1 MQKGRFAPSALDGHR
16 ARDYKS
22 RNEENAAF
30 GAGGKDMKDPK
41 VLTIQD
47 LACYGKCS
55 LTVALPIISACGLET
70 AVIPTAVLSTHT
82 AFKAGWT
89 FRDLTDDIA
98 PISDHWVKEAL
109 KFDCIY
115 TGYLGSPRQVD
126 LILSIIDRHL
136 ANDGAVIVDPA
147 MADGGKL
154 YAGFAE
160 DFPSHMA
167 RLCAAADIILP
178 NITEACLMTG
188 TEFRTEYGVDYIESL
203 LRKLAKLGC
212 RNVVLTGVSFEEDKL
227 GVAVYDCAKQETAYY
242 FNPKLPRMSHGTG
255 DVYASSFTGAYMR
268 GASIFDSAAIAAD
281 YTVETIRLTMDDD
294 SHWYGVKFEKALPAL
309 AHRIAQLT
317 E

>member
-1 MQKGRFAPSALDGHR
+1 
-16 ARDYKS
+16 
-22 RNEENAAF
+22 
-30 GAGGKDMKDPK
+30 MKDPK

-47 LACYGKCS
+47 LSCYGQCS
-55 LTVALPIISACGLET
+55 LTVALPIISACGIET

-98 PISDHWVKEAL
+98 PISAHWQKEGL

-126 LILSIIDRHL
+126 LILDAIGKHL
-136 ANDGAVIVDPA
+136 AGDGCVVVDPA

-154 YAGFAE
+154 YAGFAP

-167 RLCAAADIILP
+167 RLCSAADIILP

-188 TEFRTEYGVDYIESL
+188 KEFKTEYDQGYIEDL
-203 LRKLAKLGC
+203 LAALSKLGC
-212 RNVVLTGVSFEEDKL
+212 RHVVLTGVSFDPEKL
-227 GVAVYDCAKQETAYY
+227 GVAVHDCKSGETLYY
-242 FNPKLPRMSHGTG
+242 FNAKLPRMSHGTG
-255 DVYASSFTGAYMR
+255 DVYASSFVGALMR
-268 GASIFDSAAIAAD
+268 GMTIFDSAALAAD

-294 SHWYGVKFEKALPAL
+294 SHWYGVKFEKALPML
-309 AHRIAQLT
+309 IGRIDSATGDEQ
-317 E
+317 

>member
-1 MQKGRFAPSALDGHR
+1 
-16 ARDYKS
+16 
-22 RNEENAAF
+22 
-30 GAGGKDMKDPK
+30 MKDPK

-47 LACYGKCS
+47 LSCYGQCS

-98 PISDHWVKEAL
+98 PVSDHWVKEGL

-126 LILSIIDRHL
+126 LILSVIDRHL
-136 ANDGAVIVDPA
+136 TQNGTVVVDPA

-154 YAGFAE
+154 YAGFAP

-167 RLCAAADIILP
+167 RLCAAADVILP

-188 TEFRTEYGVDYIESL
+188 AEFRTEYDAAYIEDL
-203 LRKLAKLGC
+203 LARLDKLGC
-212 RNVVLTGVSFEEDKL
+212 RHVVLTGVSFSSDKL
-227 GVAVYDCAKQETAYY
+227 GVAVHDCSDGKTEYY
-242 FNPKLPRMSHGTG
+242 FNDKLPRMSHGTG
-255 DVYASSFTGAYMR
+255 DVYASSFVGAFVR
-268 GASIFDSAAIAAD
+268 GMNILDSAALAAD

-294 SHWYGVKFEKALPAL
+294 SHWYGVKFEKAIPMLPERIDAAL
-309 AHRIAQLT
+309 KK
-317 E
+317 

>member
-1 MQKGRFAPSALDGHR
+1 
-16 ARDYKS
+16 
-22 RNEENAAF
+22 
-30 GAGGKDMKDPK
+30 MKDPK
-41 VLTIQD
+41 ILTIQD
-47 LACYGKCS
+47 LSCYGQCS

-98 PISDHWVKEAL
+98 PISAHWQKENL

-126 LILSIIDRHL
+126 LILNVIDKHL
-136 ANDGAVIVDPA
+136 SDDGYVVVDPA

-154 YAGFAE
+154 YAGFAP

-188 TEFRTEYGVDYIESL
+188 KEFKTEYGPDYIEDL
-203 LRKLAKLGC
+203 LDALSKSGC
-212 RNVVLTGVSFEEDKL
+212 RHIVLTGVTFDPEKL
-227 GVAVYDCAKQETAYY
+227 GVAVRDCAVGKTSYY
-242 FNPKLPRMSHGTG
+242 FNAKLPRMSHGTG
-255 DVYASSFTGAYMR
+255 DVYASSFVGAFMR
-268 GASIFDSAAIAAD
+268 GMDIFDSAALAAD
-281 YTVETIRLTMDDD
+281 YTVETIHLTMNDD
-294 SHWYGVKFEKALPAL
+294 SHWYGVKFEKALPML
-309 AHRIAQLT
+309 IDRIDAIT
-317 E
+317 GKDD